1 MLTESFPPSL
11 KINFPDWLV
20 PEIRACDSSSG
31 EYIQVSVDTKT
42 FDIYADHLFHPE
54 RQSFVKYN
62 NNDIVRVGDY
72 SSGDSFTE
80 KTLMLDIVNAIRQ
93 HHASPQTPSRM
104 AG

>member
-1 MLTESFPPSL
+1 MLGAIIGDMVGSMYEFHPC
-11 KINFPDWLV
+11 K
-20 PEIRACDSSSG
+20 
-31 EYIQVSVDTKT
+31 TKT

-93 HHASPQTPSRM
+93 HRASPQTPSRM